1 MQINT
6 SQVRMEAS
14 AEHRDVRE
22 RFGQEILGME
32 GGKPRFRLELPFTT
46 RYGVERVAENRQLQ
60 EVSAASSVHYPR
72 QERAGQSDAAEVMEQ
87 MVGGVVGQPVR
98 LRRPTNLEKG
108 EKYSLEGSPSATGQQ
123 VAFSFA
129 SHSLQYEYE
138 RVSVVSAGAVQLA
151 DGRSIDFSLELT
163 MEREALLRESVAWQA
178 AGQILT
184 DPLVLNFDCDLR
196 GVSNRRFQ
204 FDLDCDGEKDEICAL
219 PPGSGF
225 LALDLNNDQLINN
238 GRELFGPTTG
248 HGFTELAWHDRDENG
263 WIDENDPIFEKLRIW
278 KEDGS
283 GGSAL
288 LTLKEAGVGAICLAH
303 DRNTFQLK
311 DRENSLLGEVAASG
325 LFLTEAGE
333 VRPMQ
338 EIKFALEEE
347 KEGDQAPFGREGAES
362 EPLLFLRQMVAIR
375 QAEVQALARHGLA
388 RREQQK
394 ERDLLAE
401 LFSDWRKEKGLASV
415 LARKESLG

>member
-1 MQINT
+1 M
-6 SQVRMEAS
+6 
-14 AEHRDVRE
+14 
-22 RFGQEILGME
+22 
-32 GGKPRFRLELPFTT
+32 
-46 RYGVERVAENRQLQ
+46 
-60 EVSAASSVHYPR
+60 
-72 QERAGQSDAAEVMEQ
+72 
-87 MVGGVVGQPVR
+87 
-98 LRRPTNLEKG
+98 
-108 EKYSLEGSPSATGQQ
+108 
-123 VAFSFA
+123 
-129 SHSLQYEYE
+129 
-138 RVSVVSAGAVQLA
+138 
-151 DGRSIDFSLELT
+151 
-163 MEREALLRESVAWQA
+163 
-178 AGQILT
+178 
-184 DPLVLNFDCDLR
+184 
-196 GVSNRRFQ
+196 
-204 FDLDCDGEKDEICAL
+204 DEICSL

-225 LALDLNNDQLINN
+225 LALDLNNDQQINN

-248 HGFTELAWHDRDENG
+248 QGFTELAWHDRDENG

-288 LTLKEAGVGAICLAH
+288 LTLREAGVGAICLAH

-311 DRENSLLGEVAASG
+311 DRENSLLGEVAATG

-362 EPLLFLRQMVAIR
+362 EPLLFLRRMVAIR

-388 RREQQK
+388 RQEQQK

-415 LARKESLG
+415 LARKESHG